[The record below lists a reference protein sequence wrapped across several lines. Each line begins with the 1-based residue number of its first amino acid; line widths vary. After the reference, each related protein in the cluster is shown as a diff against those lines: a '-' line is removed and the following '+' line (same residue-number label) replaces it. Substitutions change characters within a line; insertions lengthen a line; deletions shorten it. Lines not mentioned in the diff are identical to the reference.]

1 MDNRESADPHPWL
14 PYFSADV
21 KIERGTLET
30 GDFALAALPD
40 SGVIERKATGDLLS
54 CIGQGRDRFTREL
67 IRSRYV
73 GRMVVVCE
81 GSIADLLTLARQRGG
96 GVSDNSII
104 GSLAT
109 WQRLYCPFFFAG
121 SVQVAAEFT
130 ERFLRSQIREVERS
144 AKALEAE
151 AIANP

>member
-1 MDNRESADPHPWL
+1 MDSRESADPHPWL
-14 PYFSADV
+14 PHFSADV

-40 SGVIERKATGDLLS
+40 SGVIKRKATGDLLS
-54 CIGQGRDRFTREL
+54 CIGQGRERFTREL

-81 GSIADLLTLARQRGG
+81 GSIADLLTLARPRGG

-130 ERFLRSQIREVERS
+130 ERFLRSQIREVERAS
-144 AKALEAE
+144 KALAKAEA
-151 AIANP
+151 ATT